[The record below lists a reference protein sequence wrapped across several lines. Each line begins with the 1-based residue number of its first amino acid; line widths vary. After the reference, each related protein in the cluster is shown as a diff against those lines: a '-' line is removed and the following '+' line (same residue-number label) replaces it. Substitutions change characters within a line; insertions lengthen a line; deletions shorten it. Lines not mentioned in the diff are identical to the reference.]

1 MKAKLAILILL
12 SVTILSLAAQ
22 AQKQSLETRTE
33 QSIVGTWKGKFGDV
47 PAIEVALKLA
57 DGKLTG
63 VAIFYQVEN
72 TDAGPAV
79 KGKEESPLIDPA
91 LHSNVLS
98 FKVKRNDGSDFA
110 AKMRFTG
117 DDEALLKPA
126 DDPESGDDHAMH
138 MTREK

>member
-57 DGKLTG
+57 EGKLTG
-63 VAIFYQVEN
+63 VAIY
-72 TDAGPAV
+72 
-79 KGKEESPLIDPA
+79 
-91 LHSNVLS
+91 
-98 FKVKRNDGSDFA
+98 
-110 AKMRFTG
+110 
-117 DDEALLKPA
+117 
-126 DDPESGDDHAMH
+126 
-138 MTREK
+138 